1 MAVSKHTRKDT
12 PGTNPFFQELFRNSR
27 VSEERER
34 AWQAAVRHAGTG
46 SPPLRFPAYEHLYLL
61 NVYAQKMVELLEDL
75 GGNFSINR
83 EPMLYRQSLIQYVR
97 ASASQ
102 DVVDFMSGIELTEEW
117 LFESQRRK
125 EEISLRDPEDVYI
138 TVRHREA
145 ERAEQGLPPRVR
157 FLDEPQST
165 NSPTTKKAKTVKG
178 K

>member
-1 MAVSKHTRKDT
+1 MTVSKHTRKDT

-27 VSEERER
+27 VSEERES
-34 AWQAAVRHAGTG
+34 AWQAAVRHAGMG

-61 NVYAQKMVELLEDL
+61 NVYAQKMVELLEEL
-75 GGNFSINR
+75 GGNFSIKR

-102 DVVDFMSGIELTEEW
+102 DIVDFMSGVELTEEW

-125 EEISLRDPEDVYI
+125 VENSLRDPDDVYI
-138 TVRHREA
+138 SVRHREA
-145 ERAEQGLPPRVR
+145 ERAQQGLPPRVQ
-157 FLDEPQST
+157 FLDKSPVT
-165 NSPTTKKAKTVKG
+165 NSPTTKKAKTVKD